1 MRKTQAKFRL
11 ATAVLAAALGSTL
24 ALAAPPASAGSADC
38 STAAIP
44 DTPVAGTVGA
54 APFTVHRAEVQIGGG
69 FAVNETKFDSYDLTL
84 EMDGIFNALTA
95 RAIVKAGTRADGRT
109 FRVLPVDSVGGQPA
123 AMPGVPEVQSWEIQL
138 GDVDDSFTHSTG
150 SMRLEFGQRKGGVL
164 PGKIML
170 CVPDDKIVIAG
181 SFAATIRP

>member
-1 MRKTQAKFRL
+1 MKTTLAKFC
-11 ATAVLAAALGSTL
+11 LAAALTG
-24 ALAAPPASAGSADC
+24 ALGAMPALGAPPADC

-44 DTPVAGTVGA
+44 DTPVAGTVGGK
-54 APFTVHRAEVQIGGG
+54 PFSVNRAEVQIGGG

-95 RAIVKAGTRADGRT
+95 RAIVKQGTRADGRA
-109 FRVLPVDSVGGQPA
+109 FRVLPVDSVGDQPA
-123 AMPGVPEVQSWEIQL
+123 AIPGVPEVQSWEIQL

-150 SMRLEFGQRKGGVL
+150 SLRLEFGQRKGGML

-170 CVPDDKIVIAG
+170 CVPEDHVAISG
-181 SFAATIRP
+181 RFEATIRP